1 MANNR
6 EDEMKCAFCGRRGF
20 TPEVGP
26 LVIGPRGANI
36 CKDCVAECERLFGL
50 EEDRAKKNSDNVLQ
64 EQAQKPLPK
73 PAEIK
78 AELDK
83 YIVGQEDAK
92 KILSVAV
99 HNHYKRLFQA
109 DSNEMAKAFEDVE
122 IEKSNVLLI
131 GPTGSGKTLIAK
143 TLARLLDV
151 PFCIT
156 DATTLTEAGY
166 VGEDVENIILR
177 LLQAADNNVERA
189 QIGIIYVDEIDKI
202 AKKGENVSIT
212 RDVSGE
218 GVQQALLK
226 ILEGTVANIPQKGG
240 RKHPQQEYIPVNT
253 TNILF
258 ICGGAFV
265 GLDKMIQRRIGRHVL
280 GFTAD
285 RKEIEENRQLES
297 NQVLKAVEP
306 EDLVKYGLIPEF
318 IGRLPVITSLEPLT
332 KEDLVKILV
341 EPKNSITR
349 QYEKLLA
356 IEGVKLT
363 FEKAALEALAQKAF
377 EKGTGA
383 RGLRAIIEQMMVD
396 IMFDLPSRT
405 DVAECIITAD
415 TVESGVPVLKKVK
428 AKK

>member
-1 MANNR
+1 
-6 EDEMKCAFCGRRGF
+6 MKCAFCGRRGF

-226 ILEGTVANIPQKGG
+226 ILEGTIANIPPKGG

-405 DVAECIITAD
+405 DVAECIITTD

>member
-1 MANNR
+1 
-6 EDEMKCAFCGRRGF
+6 MKCAFCGRRGF

-83 YIVGQEDAK
+83 SIVGQEDAK

-226 ILEGTVANIPQKGG
+226 ILEGTVANIPPKGG

>member
-1 MANNR
+1 
-6 EDEMKCAFCGRRGF
+6 MKCAFCGRRGF

-64 EQAQKPLPK
+64 EQARKPLPK

-226 ILEGTVANIPQKGG
+226 ILEGTVANIPPKGG

>member
-6 EDEMKCAFCGRRGF
+6 NDDMKCAFCGRKGF

-26 LVIGPRGANI
+26 LVIGPNGANI
-36 CKDCVAECERLFGL
+36 CKDCVAECERLFGQ
-50 EEDRAKKNSDNVLQ
+50 EEKRAKKAAEDALQ
-64 EQAQKPLPK
+64 EQAKNPLPK

-99 HNHYKRLFQA
+99 HNHYRRLFQA
-109 DSNEMAKAFEDVE
+109 SGTELSEDFADVE

-177 LLQAADNNVERA
+177 LLQAANYNIERA

-226 ILEGTVANIPQKGG
+226 ILEGTIANIPPKGG

-265 GLDKMIQRRIGRHVL
+265 GLDKMVQRRIGRHVL
-280 GFTAD
+280 GFAAD
-285 RKEIEENRQLES
+285 RKEVEENRRLDS
-297 NQVLKAVEP
+297 SQVLKAVEP

-332 KEDLVKILV
+332 EADLVKILV

-356 IEGVKLT
+356 MEGVKLT
-363 FEKAALEALAQKAF
+363 FEKAALEALAHKAY

-383 RGLRAIIEQMMVD
+383 RGLRSIIEQMMVD
-396 IMFDLPSRT
+396 IMFDLPSRD
-405 DVAECIITAD
+405 DVAECVITPE
-415 TVESGVPVLKKVK
+415 TVETGVPVLKKVK
-428 AKK
+428 PKK

>member
-226 ILEGTVANIPQKGG
+226 ILEGTVANIPPKGG

-318 IGRLPVITSLEPLT
+318 IGRLPVIT

-405 DVAECIITAD
+405 DVAECIITTD

>member
-50 EEDRAKKNSDNVLQ
+50 EEDRAKKNSENVLQ

-226 ILEGTVANIPQKGG
+226 ILEGTVANIPPKGG

>member
-226 ILEGTVANIPQKGG
+226 ILEGTVANIPPKGG

-341 EPKNSITR
+341 EPKNSIIR

>member
-1 MANNR
+1 
-6 EDEMKCAFCGRRGF
+6 MKCAFCGRRGF

-50 EEDRAKKNSDNVLQ
+50 EEERTKKNAKDALQ
-64 EQAQKPLPK
+64 EQARKPLPK

-99 HNHYKRLFQA
+99 HNHYKRLFQTNG
-109 DSNEMAKAFEDVE
+109 NEMAKAFEDVE

-226 ILEGTVANIPQKGG
+226 ILEGTVANIPPKGG

-265 GLDKMIQRRIGRHVL
+265 GLDKMVQRRIGRHVL
-280 GFTAD
+280 GFAAD
-285 RKEIEENRQLES
+285 RREIEENRQLES
-297 NQVLKAVEP
+297 SQVLKAVEP

-318 IGRLPVITSLEPLT
+318 IGRLPVITSLELLT

-396 IMFDLPSRT
+396 IMFELPSRT

>member
-1 MANNR
+1 
-6 EDEMKCAFCGRRGF
+6 MKCAFCGRRGF

-226 ILEGTVANIPQKGG
+226 ILEGTVANIPPKGG

-405 DVAECIITAD
+405 DAAD

>member
-1 MANNR
+1 
-6 EDEMKCAFCGRRGF
+6 MKCAFCGRRGF

-226 ILEGTVANIPQKGG
+226 ILEGTVANIPPKGG

-405 DVAECIITAD
+405 DVAECIITTD

>member
-1 MANNR
+1 
-6 EDEMKCAFCGRRGF
+6 MKCAFCGRRGF

-189 QIGIIYVDEIDKI
+189 QIGVIYVDEIDKI

-226 ILEGTVANIPQKGG
+226 ILEGTVANIPPKGG

-405 DVAECIITAD
+405 DVAECIITTD